1 MEKTKMNLKE
11 TAQAYV
17 PPQQT
22 LNIAELERV
31 SVNVELSEEQH
42 IDKDGNPFKIN
53 VFEQD
58 GKKYRV
64 PSSVLKGIKSI
75 IERIPTTTHIC
86 VLKSGNGM
94 DTSYQVIPNNPVE
107 QVI

>member
-1 MEKTKMNLKE
+1 MNLKE

-31 SVNVELSEEQH
+31 SVNVELSEEEH
-42 IDKDGNPFKIN
+42 LDKEGTPFKIN

-64 PSSVLKGIKSI
+64 PSSVLKGIKAI
-75 IERIPTTTHIC
+75 LLKIPTTTHIS

-94 DTSYQVIPNNPVE
+94 DTSYQVIPNNPIEELKVE
-107 QVI
+107 

>member
-1 MEKTKMNLKE
+1 MGENKMNLKE
-11 TAQAYV
+11 TALAYE

-31 SVNVELSEEQH
+31 QVDVEVNQEEH

-53 VFEQD
+53 VIELE

-64 PSSVLKGIKSI
+64 PSSVLKGIKAILGRMPETKFIS
-75 IERIPTTTHIC
+75 
-86 VLKSGNGM
+86 VLKSGSGM
-94 DTSYQVIPNNPVE
+94 DTTYQVIPVL
-107 QVI
+107 